1 MINFCVGEHTHFFY
15 PSLEDF
21 VWLCELLWGFG
32 PVTIEAKSYSES
44 KSENCQGRRK
54 LHVDSKLDIIQESNG
69 S

>member
-1 MINFCVGEHTHFFY
+1 MNIHTFY

-21 VWLCELLWGFG
+21 VWLVNLFGGFG
-32 PVTIEAKSYSES
+32 PVTTEAKSYSES

-54 LHVDSKLDIIQESNG
+54 LHVDSKTWYNTESNG